1 MSDLFKI
8 SRRTALLSGAALPLA
23 GVSTGAEALTV
34 TGSSKDL
41 RLWYAQPASRWEEA
55 LPIGN
60 GRFGAMLFG
69 RVGQERLQLNED
81 TLWAGSP
88 YTPDNQDAL
97 AALTDVRKLLF
108 ERRFKEATELASARM
123 MAKPLQQMSYGT
135 LGDLLL
141 TFDGAQPPRDYERS
155 LDLQTAVAG
164 TRFTTRR
171 GSIAR
176 ECFASAADQLIVLRM
191 TASAGERVSF
201 ALGYRGPREVHSTAP
216 DYQGSA
222 TELVENAKVD
232 WLMAEPIEEDPSG
245 AAVAASADGTL
256 LITGHNKAENGIPA
270 GLTYALLGQVISDGR
285 LHADGRSLT
294 VSGAREVL
302 LLLAAATSYRRY
314 DDTTGDPVAIV
325 RKRIAAASGK
335 TYIALKRAHVAEYR
349 GLFDRFSIDLGQSA
363 AARLP
368 ADRRVAQAES
378 ADDPALV
385 ALYVQYARYLLIS
398 SSRPGTQPTNLQGI
412 WNEGTKPP
420 WGGKYTININT
431 EMNYWPADPANL
443 GLCVEPLVRLVEELS
458 VRGAATA
465 KTMYAARGWV
475 AHHNTDLWRA
485 AAPIDGPLWGLWP
498 CGGAWLC
505 NTLYRHHQ
513 FSPDQR
519 FLERLYPLMR
529 GSALFFLDTLIE
541 DPEGR
546 GLITSPSLSPEH
558 EHPFGSS
565 LCAGPAMDRQIIRDL
580 FDHTAA
586 AGRKLGRDPELL
598 AQMAAARARLAPD
611 RVGRSGQ
618 LQEWLDDWDDAAP
631 EQQHRHVSH
640 LYGLYPSS
648 QINIRDTPALT
659 EAAKVSLRKR
669 GDFATGWA
677 TAWRACLW
685 ARLGEGDHA
694 LAILKGLLGPKRTYP
709 NMFDAHPPFQ
719 IDGNFG
725 GAAAIIEMLLQ
736 SWGGE
741 LRPLAALPKAWPD
754 GAIKGVRAEGG
765 IVADLE
771 WRGGRLKTLL
781 VRGAPRSVHSIRYD
795 GRLWQATLDSK
806 GFYRLDSEFG
816 R

>member
-1 MSDLFKI
+1 
-8 SRRTALLSGAALPLA
+8 
-23 GVSTGAEALTV
+23 
-34 TGSSKDL
+34 
-41 RLWYAQPASRWEEA
+41 
-55 LPIGN
+55 
-60 GRFGAMLFG
+60 
-69 RVGQERLQLNED
+69 
-81 TLWAGSP
+81 
-88 YTPDNQDAL
+88 
-97 AALTDVRKLLF
+97 
-108 ERRFKEATELASARM
+108 
-123 MAKPLQQMSYGT
+123 
-135 LGDLLL
+135 
-141 TFDGAQPPRDYERS
+141 
-155 LDLQTAVAG
+155 
-164 TRFTTRR
+164 
-171 GSIAR
+171 
-176 ECFASAADQLIVLRM
+176 
-191 TASAGERVSF
+191 
-201 ALGYRGPREVHSTAP
+201 
-216 DYQGSA
+216 
-222 TELVENAKVD
+222 
-232 WLMAEPIEEDPSG
+232 
-245 AAVAASADGTL
+245 
-256 LITGHNKAENGIPA
+256 
-270 GLTYALLGQVISDGR
+270 
-285 LHADGRSLT
+285 
-294 VSGAREVL
+294 
-302 LLLAAATSYRRY
+302 
-314 DDTTGDPVAIV
+314 
-325 RKRIAAASGK
+325 
-335 TYIALKRAHVAEYR
+335 
-349 GLFDRFSIDLGQSA
+349 
-363 AARLP
+363 
-368 ADRRVAQAES
+368 
-378 ADDPALV
+378 
-385 ALYVQYARYLLIS
+385 
-398 SSRPGTQPTNLQGI
+398 
-412 WNEGTKPP
+412 
-420 WGGKYTININT
+420 
-431 EMNYWPADPANL
+431 
-443 GLCVEPLVRLVEELS
+443 
-458 VRGAATA
+458 
-465 KTMYAARGWV
+465 MYAARGWV